1 MRGLCNLGLNRAIT
15 LDRSAAC
22 ARSTGRLYRGHLIA
36 GSLAVA
42 CVLAA
47 LISPDTRAQT
57 CTAPLPWPTDATS
70 LVGNT
75 CFGSQIAETLCGGEV
90 ANPGL
95 NVIYRIYVSGNA
107 SGINS
112 MGFVLNPVMY
122 LSDEAHS
129 CDSSPCLRSGSWIS
143 LAGLSPGYYQLI
155 VAHDD
160 LDAGG
165 TCGQFTLSAD
175 APLSESDTYFEN
187 GFD

>member
-1 MRGLCNLGLNRAIT
+1 MRGRCNFGLNRAVT
-15 LDRSAAC
+15 SDRCAAC
-22 ARSTGRLYRGHLIA
+22 PRSTDRPYQRRLIA
-36 GSLAVA
+36 GSLAIA
-42 CVLAA
+42 CVMAT
-47 LISPDTRAQT
+47 LISADARAQT
-57 CTAPLPWPTDATS
+57 CPAPLPWPTDATS

-75 CFGSQIAETLCGGEV
+75 CFGSQIADTLCGGKV

-95 NVIYRIYVSGNA
+95 NVIYRIYISGNA
-107 SGINS
+107 SEINS
-112 MGFVLNPVMY
+112 MGFVLSPVMY
-122 LSDEAHS
+122 LSDEAHG

-143 LAGLSPGYYQLI
+143 LAGLSAGYYHLI

-175 APLSESDTYFEN
+175 APLSVSDTYFEN